1 VQRSLAQL
9 RKEQVLQKANGDY
22 RFADPFFREWISA
35 RLP

>member
-9 RKEQVLQKANGDY
+9 RKEQVLQKANGEY
-22 RFADPFFREWISA
+22 RFSDPFFRERISV

>member
-9 RKEQVLQKANGDY
+9 LKEQVIQKANGEY
-22 RFADPFFREWISA
+22 RFSDPFFREWVSV